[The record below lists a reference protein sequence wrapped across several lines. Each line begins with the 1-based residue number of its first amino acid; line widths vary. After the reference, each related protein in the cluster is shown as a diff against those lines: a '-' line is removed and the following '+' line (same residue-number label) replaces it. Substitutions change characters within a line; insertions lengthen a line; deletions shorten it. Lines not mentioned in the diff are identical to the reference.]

1 MSFILPLQFHYFHIP
16 VIINTNDHIIII
28 TMFER
33 AIFSGAGNG
42 ESHVLI
48 HPRFHK

>member
-28 TMFER
+28 MFER